1 MKYRPPLASARVHL
15 HPPQRRETAAEAGG
29 AATMAQWLTL
39 AGPRHLQ
46 TPRPLADWPVT
57 GRRPAACAWR
67 SARRTPESSA
77 MRRRRRLRLV
87 APCWNWKL
95 IGGEQSK
102 SKAVMLEERKDG
114 GFRDPGPRS
123 GGGGG
128 ERVHVETT
136 GSYRDS
142 GDSRREATE
151 EAGGVR
157 CIFSSMMMI
166 DALGGS

>member
-1 MKYRPPLASARVHL
+1 
-15 HPPQRRETAAEAGG
+15 
-29 AATMAQWLTL
+29 
-39 AGPRHLQ
+39 
-46 TPRPLADWPVT
+46 
-57 GRRPAACAWR
+57 
-67 SARRTPESSA
+67 

-128 ERVHVETT
+128 GERVHVETT

>member
-1 MKYRPPLASARVHL
+1 
-15 HPPQRRETAAEAGG
+15 
-29 AATMAQWLTL
+29 
-39 AGPRHLQ
+39 
-46 TPRPLADWPVT
+46 
-57 GRRPAACAWR
+57 
-67 SARRTPESSA
+67 
-77 MRRRRRLRLV
+77 
-87 APCWNWKL
+87 
-95 IGGEQSK
+95 
-102 SKAVMLEERKDG
+102 MLEERKDG

-123 GGGGG
+123 GGGGGGG